1 MAQSGHLQLLAG
13 SPFRE
18 QRGDA
23 DQMPIQGSTGVGQLV
38 GSVVQ
43 QELLD
48 PP

>member
-1 MAQSGHLQLLAG
+1 MAQSGHLQFLAG

-23 DQMPIQGSTGVGQLV
+23 DQMPIQGSTGVGQLA